1 MPDIYKV
8 KSHFEIKDLD
18 EKQGIVTGYA
28 SIFNNIDSDNEMIV
42 PGAFLKTIQE
52 RGPVSAKPRIK
63 HLWQHDTWQPIALP
77 ISLREDARGLYF
89 ESKFGSDQFSRD
101 KFLQHVDGIITE
113 LSIGY
118 NIIKEER
125 AKRSNTDETWYCKLT
140 ELMLWE
146 YSSVTWGSNSLT
158 EIISA
163 KGITIESKIEKLN
176 NRMNALAKGLK
187 NGAYTDEMLYSFE
200 IEIKQIQEAFN
211 TMILKPETKPTSIEP
226 EVKTTQLDYDFLI
239 SNL

>member
-1 MPDIYKV
+1 MYKV
-8 KSHFEIKDLD
+8 KSFFEIKDLD

-28 SIFNNIDSDNEMIV
+28 SIFNNIDSDNEMVV
-42 PGAFLKTIQE
+42 PGAFAKTIQE
-52 RGPVSAKPRIK
+52 RGPSAAKPRIK
-63 HLWQHDTWQPIALP
+63 HLWQHNTYMPIALP
-77 ISLREDARGLYF
+77 TILREDSKGLYF
-89 ESKFGSDQFSRD
+89 ESKFGTDQFSRD

-118 NIIKEER
+118 NIVKWEK
-125 AKRSNTDETWYCKLT
+125 AKRSATDETWYYKLT

-146 YSSVTWGSNSLT
+146 YSSVTWGANSLT

-163 KGITIESKIEKLN
+163 KGVTIESKLEQLN

-187 NGAYTDEMLYSFE
+187 NGSYTDELLNSFE

-211 TMILKPETKPTSIEP
+211 TMILKPEAKTTSIEP
-226 EVKTTQLDYDFLI
+226 DKTTHELNYDFLI
-239 SNL
+239 LNL